1 MVLNPDHKMT
11 ILIPNYQGM
20 DFISGLIMDPIPDH
34 MKDPTLDNMMGPILD
49 NMTGPILD
57 NMTGPILDNI
67 MGPILD
73 RHMTNLILDNT
84 MIPDHMMGPILD
96 YHMTDLILDH
106 TRTPDH
112 MMGPTL
118 DNMPNHIRVLIPDQ
132 NTEVVILGE
141 ITKTANSLL
150 GGDKQMALIS
160 RLAVVVITGEE
171 TEGDITMCK
180 MKIINV
186 STAINRQTDTTLT
199 GIETQDQSGRC
210 L

>member
-1 MVLNPDHKMT
+1 MT

-20 DFISGLIMDPIPDH
+20 DFIPGLIMDPIPDH

-49 NMTGPILD
+49 NMMGPTLDNMTGPILD
-57 NMTGPILDNI
+57 NMTGPIPDHM

-73 RHMTNLILDNT
+73 RHMTDLILDNT
-84 MIPDHMMGPILD
+84 M
-96 YHMTDLILDH
+96 
-106 TRTPDH
+106 TPDH

-141 ITKTANSLL
+141 ITETANSLL

-180 MKIINV
+180 MKIISV
-186 STAINRQTDTTLT
+186 SIAINRQTDTTLT